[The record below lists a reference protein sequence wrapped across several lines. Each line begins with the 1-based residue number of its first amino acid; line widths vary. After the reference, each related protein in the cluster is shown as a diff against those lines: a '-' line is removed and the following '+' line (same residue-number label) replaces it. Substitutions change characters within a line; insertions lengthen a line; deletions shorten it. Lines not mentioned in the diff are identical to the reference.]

1 MGQAAFHLLDKVL
14 KGKKNL
20 LCLSEVPL
28 RQKPMLKPSEVDNRH
43 SVHL

>member
-14 KGKKNL
+14 KGNKNL
-20 LCLSEVPL
+20 LCLLEIAL
-28 RQKPMLKPSEVDNRH
+28 WQKPMLKPSEVDNRH